1 MLMLLKKFLK
11 ESGVPCFMHQVG
23 LSIDSVYRFN
33 LYSGQAVFLFEL
45 GDQPVQEFS
54 TQFDFD
60 FTQNVVIFD
69 TNGGPVNDLLSLLQ
83 VCRVPFSVRVS
94 VYRFIT
100 VNSFEQMLH
109 QHDMRKKAVHHA
121 IFHSQAQQQIWSPN
135 FDRSLLA
142 NLAFPFRFD
151 TQPSESLKFSS
162 DFDLKGFAH
171 LMKLSAEAIA
181 IGANQD

>member
-69 TNGGPVNDLLSLLQ
+69 TNGGPVNDLLSLLF
-83 VCRVPFSVRVS
+83 VP
-94 VYRFIT
+94 I
-100 VNSFEQMLH
+100 
-109 QHDMRKKAVHHA
+109 
-121 IFHSQAQQQIWSPN
+121 
-135 FDRSLLA
+135 
-142 NLAFPFRFD
+142 
-151 TQPSESLKFSS
+151 
-162 DFDLKGFAH
+162 GC
-171 LMKLSAEAIA
+171 LSAVPNLGTEDQEI
-181 IGANQD
+181 IQWF